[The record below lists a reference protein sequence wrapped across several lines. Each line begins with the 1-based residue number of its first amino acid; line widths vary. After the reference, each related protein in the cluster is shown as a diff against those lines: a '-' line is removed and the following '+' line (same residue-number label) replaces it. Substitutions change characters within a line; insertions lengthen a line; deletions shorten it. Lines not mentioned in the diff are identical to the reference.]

1 MKKSF
6 LLASIALSHLLLV
19 GEEKYY
25 IDEVVTSA
33 SGFAQEL
40 KDAPASISN
49 ISNQELLD
57 KPIRDLGD
65 ALSNVAGVSIDQS
78 VGKTG
83 GYNISIRGMP
93 SNYTLILLDGKRQN
107 TSSAGLPNGF
117 SEVFSSFMP
126 PISAIERIEVIRGP
140 ASTLYGSDAIGGI
153 VNIVSKKRFQK
164 WGGSISFDTLLQ
176 EEKEFGNLYG
186 MNLWASGALD
196 NEKKWSL
203 TLRAK
208 EQYRAKVPTQDLYI
222 IPNNSAISRNAIVGL
237 SQSNNYNIG
246 ARLGYSLD
254 EKNYFYLDYD
264 HSMQWYDN
272 SDGLLGALGV
282 NGGYAP
288 NLYFF
293 RNNATFA
300 HEGEYDNL
308 QTQTSLQ
315 YLSTLNKGRLITPS
329 IAPSGSELIGKD
341 RDLLGQD
348 VIVEHKSVFGI
359 GDYNTMSVG
368 GQYWFTS
375 LYDRAV
381 PNPFMYQHNASLFVE
396 NESVFV
402 DEVFLTLGARVH
414 YNSSFGFNISPR
426 IYLVYQPLKDSV
438 IGDLVFKS
446 GVSTGYKTP
455 SVTQLVKGVN
465 GLSAQG
471 TVPTYG
477 NPKLKPEQSINY
489 ELSLYNE
496 TSYTQASIGGF
507 FIYFRDKIQS
517 ASVASGEQIPVEG
530 GGVCSA
536 NSGGSCSYNINAD
549 EAISYGVEASF
560 AFKPYDTHYGK
571 VGFSLSYTFNKTK
584 QTSGVAKGLPLTDIP
599 EHSLN
604 GAITYDFWGFD
615 VYLRGEFRA
624 MQLRTLVGT
633 RSISTL
639 EALNQFLSQ
648 NPNLSEYY
656 KPHFLLHI
664 GVGYRFLQNYKIGFG
679 IYNLLNQSFIDYVEV
694 NNGNSTTYSNNYNYV
709 REGRRYYLS
718 FSAEF

>member
-1 MKKSF
+1 MNKS
-6 LLASIALSHLLLV
+6 LTLTSIALSMHLLSA
-19 GEEKYY
+19 EEQYY

-33 SGFAQEL
+33 SGYSQEI
-40 KDAPASISN
+40 KEAPASISVLN
-49 ISNQELLD
+49 NQELQN

-65 ALSNVAGVSIDQS
+65 ALSNITGVSIDQS

-93 SNYTLILLDGKRQN
+93 SNYTLILVDGKRQS
-107 TSSAGLPNGF
+107 TSTSGLPNGF
-117 SEVFSSFMP
+117 SEVFTSFMP

-153 VNIVSKKRFQK
+153 VNVVTKKQFEK
-164 WGGSISFDTLLQ
+164 WAGSISFDVLLQ

-186 MNLWASGALD
+186 MNLWTSGALD
-196 NEKKWSL
+196 KEKKWSL
-203 TLRAK
+203 TLRAR
-208 EQYRAKVPTQDLYI
+208 EQYRAKVPTQNLYV
-222 IPNNSAISRNAIVGL
+222 IPNNSAISRNSIVGL

-246 ARLGYSLD
+246 TRLGYKLD
-254 EKNYFYLDYD
+254 ESNYFYLDYD

-272 SDGLLGALGV
+272 SDGLLGTVGV
-282 NGGYAP
+282 TGGYAS
-288 NLYFF
+288 NLYIY

-300 HEGEYDNL
+300 HQGEYENL
-308 QTQTSLQ
+308 QTDTSIQ
-315 YLSTLNKGRLITPS
+315 YLSTLNQGRLITPS
-329 IAPSGSELIGKD
+329 IASVGSVLIGQD
-341 RDLLGQD
+341 RKLLGQD

-359 GDYNTMSVG
+359 GEYNTMSVG

-381 PNPFMYQHNASLFVE
+381 PNPFMYQHNASLFLE
-396 NESVFV
+396 NESAFI
-402 DEVFLTLGARVH
+402 DQIFLTLGARVH
-414 YNSSFGFNISPR
+414 YNSAFGFNFSPR
-426 IYLVYQPLKDSV
+426 IYLVYEPLRDSV

-455 SVTQLVKGVN
+455 SVTQLVRGVN

-477 NPKLKPEQSINY
+477 NPELKPEQSINY

-496 TSYTQASIGGF
+496 TSYTQFSLGGF
-507 FIYFRDKIQS
+507 FIYFTNKIQS
-517 ASVASGEQIPVEG
+517 ANVASGENIPVQG

-536 NSGGSCSYNINAD
+536 SFDGSCSYNINAD
-549 EAISYGVEASF
+549 TAMSYGLETSF
-560 AFKPYDTHYGK
+560 TFKPYDTHYGK
-571 VGFSLSYTFNKTK
+571 VGFSFSYTFNKTK

-604 GAITYDFWGFD
+604 SAITYDFWGFD

-624 MQLRTLVGT
+624 KQLRTLIGT
-633 RSISTL
+633 QSANSLQAID
-639 EALNQFLSQ
+639 EYLNN
-648 NPNLSEYY
+648 NPHLSEYY
-656 KPHFLLHI
+656 KPYFLLHL
-664 GVGYRFLQNYKIGFG
+664 GVGYRFLKNYKVGFG
-679 IYNLLNQSFIDYVEV
+679 IYNLLNQTFIDYTEV
-694 NNGNSTTYSNNYNYV
+694 NTGRSQAYVNNYNYV

>member
-6 LLASIALSHLLLV
+6 LLTSIALSTLMYSA
-19 GEEKYY
+19 EEQYY

-33 SGFAQEL
+33 SGYSQEL
-40 KDAPASISN
+40 KEAPASISTLN
-49 ISNQELLD
+49 NQELST

-65 ALSNVAGVSIDQS
+65 ALSNITGVSIDQS

-107 TSSAGLPNGF
+107 TSTAGLPNGF
-117 SEVFSSFMP
+117 SEVFTSFMP

-153 VNIVSKKRFQK
+153 VNVVTKKQFDK

-186 MNLWASGALD
+186 MNLWTSGALD
-196 NEKKWSL
+196 KEKKWSL
-203 TLRAK
+203 TLRAR
-208 EQYRAKVPTQDLYI
+208 EQYRAKVPTQNLYV
-222 IPNNSAISRNAIVGL
+222 IPNNSAISRNSIVGL
-237 SQSNNYNIG
+237 SQSNNYNI
-246 ARLGYSLD
+246 ATRLGYKLD

-272 SDGLLGALGV
+272 SDGLLGTVGIK
-282 NGGYAP
+282 GGYAP
-288 NLYFF
+288 NLYIY

-300 HEGEYDNL
+300 HQGEYENL
-308 QTQTSLQ
+308 QTDTSIQ
-315 YLSTLNKGRLITPS
+315 YLSTLNQGRLITPS
-329 IAPSGSELIGKD
+329 IAPAGSDLIGKD

-381 PNPFMYQHNASLFVE
+381 PNPFMYQHNASLFLE
-396 NESVFV
+396 NESVFA
-402 DEVFLTLGARVH
+402 EQVFLTLGARVH
-414 YNSSFGFNISPR
+414 YNSSFGFNFSPR
-426 IYLVYQPLKDSV
+426 IYLVYEPLQDSV

-455 SVTQLVKGVN
+455 SVTQLVRGVN

-477 NPKLKPEQSINY
+477 NPNLKPEQSINY
-489 ELSLYNE
+489 ELSVYNE
-496 TSYTQASIGGF
+496 TSYTQFSLGGF
-507 FIYFRDKIQS
+507 FVYFMDKIQS
-517 ASVASGEQIPVEG
+517 ANVASGEQIPVEG

-536 NSGGSCSYNINAD
+536 SADGSCSYNINAD
-549 EAISYGVEASF
+549 TAISYGVETSF
-560 AFKPYDTHYGK
+560 AFKPYDTYYGK
-571 VGFSLSYTFNKTK
+571 IGFSLSYTFNKTK

-604 GAITYDFWGFD
+604 SAITYDFWGFD

-624 MQLRTLVGT
+624 KQLRTLIGT
-633 RSISTL
+633 RSASSLQAI
-639 EALNQFLSQ
+639 EQFLSD
-648 NPNLSEYY
+648 NPHLSEYY
-656 KPHFLLHI
+656 KPYFLLHL
-664 GVGYRFLQNYKIGFG
+664 GVGYRFLQNYKVSFG
-679 IYNLLNQSFIDYVEV
+679 IYNLLNQSFIDYTEV
-694 NNGNSTTYSNNYNYV
+694 SSGKTQVYVNNYNYV

>member
-1 MKKSF
+1 MKQSF
-6 LLASIALSHLLLV
+6 LLTSLVLSNLLLM
-19 GEEKYY
+19 GEEQYY

-40 KDAPASISN
+40 KDAPASISTLN
-49 ISNQELLD
+49 NKEISE
-57 KPIRDLGD
+57 KPVRDLGD

-93 SNYTLILLDGKRQN
+93 SNYTLILLDGKRQT
-107 TSSAGLPNGF
+107 TSTAGLPNGF
-117 SEVFSSFMP
+117 SEVFTSFMP

-153 VNIVSKKRFQK
+153 VNIVSKKRFEK
-164 WGGSISFDTLLQ
+164 WGGSISFDALLQ

-186 MNLWASGALD
+186 MNLWTSGALD
-196 NEKKWSL
+196 SEKKWSL

-208 EQYRAKVPTQDLYI
+208 EQYRAKVPTQNLYV
-222 IPNNSAISRNAIVGL
+222 IPNNSAISRNSIVGL
-237 SQSNNYNIG
+237 SQSNNYNVGI
-246 ARLGYSLD
+246 RLGYSLN
-254 EKNYFYLDYD
+254 EQNYFYLDYD

-272 SDGLLGALGV
+272 SDGLLGTVGV

-288 NLYFF
+288 DLYIY
-293 RNNATFA
+293 RNNVALA
-300 HEGEYDNL
+300 HQGEYDNF
-308 QTQTSLQ
+308 QTEASIQ
-315 YLSTLNKGRLITPS
+315 YLSTFNKGRLITPS
-329 IAPSGSELIGKD
+329 IAPSGSDLIGKD

-348 VIVEHKSVFGI
+348 VIGEYKSVFGI

-381 PNPFMYQHNASLFVE
+381 PSPFMYQHNASLFVE
-396 NESVFV
+396 NESAFI
-402 DEVFLTLGARVH
+402 DQIFLTLGARVH
-414 YNSSFGFNISPR
+414 YNSSFGFNLSPR
-426 IYLVYQPLKDSV
+426 AYLVYQPLQDSS
-438 IGDLVFKS
+438 IGDLVFKM

-477 NPKLKPEQSINY
+477 NPNLRPEQSINY
-489 ELSLYNE
+489 ELSVYNE
-496 TSYTQASIGGF
+496 TLYTQASLGGF
-507 FIYFRDKIQS
+507 FIHFKDKIQS
-517 ASVASGEQIPVEG
+517 SSVASGEQIPVEG
-530 GGVCSA
+530 GGICSA
-536 NSGGSCSYNINAD
+536 TGDGSCSYNINAD

-560 AFKPYDTHYGK
+560 AFKPYDTSYGK
-571 VGFSLSYTFNKTK
+571 VGLSLSYTYNKTK
-584 QTSGVAKGLPLTDIP
+584 QTSGVSKGLPLTDIP

-604 GAITYDFWGFD
+604 GALTYDFLGFD
-615 VYLRGEFRA
+615 AYLRGEFRA
-624 MQLRTLVGT
+624 KQLRTLIGT
-633 RSISTL
+633 RGVSTL
-639 EALNQFLSQ
+639 EALDKFLSE

-656 KPHFLLHI
+656 NPYFLLHV
-664 GVGYRFLQNYKIGFG
+664 GVGYRFLKKYKIGFG

-694 NNGNSTTYSNNYNYV
+694 KNGKQQVYTNNYNYV